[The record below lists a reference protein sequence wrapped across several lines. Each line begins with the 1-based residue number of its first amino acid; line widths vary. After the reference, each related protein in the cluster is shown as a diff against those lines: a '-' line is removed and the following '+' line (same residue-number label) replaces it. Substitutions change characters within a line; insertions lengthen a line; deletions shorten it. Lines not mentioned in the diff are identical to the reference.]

1 MSVPNS
7 GQSVGSR
14 AKGTKM
20 VRRESFSAF
29 AVTGAAD
36 ILGSLYPTEV
46 HTEAA
51 FLVTPRLRVEA
62 KLG

>member
-1 MSVPNS
+1 MS
-7 GQSVGSR
+7 SR

-20 VRRESFSAF
+20 VRHEGFSAV

-36 ILGSLYPTEV
+36 ILGSLHPTEV

-51 FLVTPRLRVEA
+51 FLVTPRLRLEA